1 MPIPP
6 TYPGVYIEEV
16 PSTVRV
22 ITGVSTSTTAFI
34 GLAKKGPTDY
44 ATTIHSFADYERIF
58 GGLWKESN
66 MSYAIYQYFLNGG
79 TDAVIVRVVP
89 QDAKPV
95 NFETEECPQ
104 GQHWDKEKQKCID
117 TTPPS
122 QVTGLTVTTQSS
134 TRLNLVWTA
143 NTDTDLL
150 HYNVYRGKTAGFTV
164 NTATAAPVGQ
174 PSTNSFSD
182 TGLTP
187 STTYF
192 YRVAAVDGSDNI
204 GALSTEASGATTTT
218 TTTDTTPPSQVT
230 GLTVTTQSSTRL
242 NLVWTANTDTD
253 LLHYNVYRGK
263 TAGFTVNTATAAPVG
278 QPSTNSFSD
287 TGLTPSTTYFY
298 RVAAV
303 DGSDNIGA
311 LSTEA
316 SGATTTT
323 TTTDTTP
330 PSQVTGLTV
339 TTQSSTRLNLVWT
352 ANTDTDLLHYNVY
365 RGKTAGFT
373 VNTATAAPVGQP
385 STNSFSDTGLT
396 PSTTYFYRV
405 AAVDGSDNIGA
416 LSTEASGA
424 TTTTTTTD
432 TTPPSQVTGLTVTTQ
447 SSTRL
452 NLVWTA
458 NTDTDLLH
466 YNVYRGKTAGF
477 TVNTA
482 TAAPV
487 GQPSTNSFSD
497 TGLTPST
504 TYFYRVAA
512 VDGSDNIG
520 ALSTEA
526 SGATKAP
533 AEPPEPPRKLILE
546 ASNPGLW
553 AKDLKITVEDDDINT
568 EINTTE
574 DPLFNIVVEN
584 TELPEKFYNISS
596 KPDNPQYITTVLKEE
611 SNLIRIPKDKEP
623 AEGKMPSPVDKPLK
637 IVEGSGSDGT
647 KPLDITGSAAAK
659 TGIYALDNIDHFNM
673 LCIPPYNK
681 DEATKK
687 DKDIPTG
694 VYDKAL
700 DYCKE
705 RHAMLIVD
713 SPSSWDN
720 KEAARTGIDK
730 LPRSKDA
737 AIFFPHI
744 KAPDPLQH
752 NRLRDFVPCGAV
764 AGVIARIDSQRGVWK
779 APAGIEA
786 NLIGVSDLDVRLT
799 D

>member
-104 GQHWDKEKQKCID
+104 GQHWDKEKQKCI
-117 TTPPS
+117 
-122 QVTGLTVTTQSS
+122 
-134 TRLNLVWTA
+134 
-143 NTDTDLL
+143 
-150 HYNVYRGKTAGFTV
+150 
-164 NTATAAPVGQ
+164 
-174 PSTNSFSD
+174 
-182 TGLTP
+182 
-187 STTYF
+187 
-192 YRVAAVDGSDNI
+192 
-204 GALSTEASGATTTT
+204 
-218 TTTDTTPPSQVT
+218 
-230 GLTVTTQSSTRL
+230 
-242 NLVWTANTDTD
+242 
-253 LLHYNVYRGK
+253 
-263 TAGFTVNTATAAPVG
+263 
-278 QPSTNSFSD
+278 
-287 TGLTPSTTYFY
+287 
-298 RVAAV
+298 
-303 DGSDNIGA
+303 
-311 LSTEA
+311 
-316 SGATTTT
+316 
-323 TTTDTTP
+323 
-330 PSQVTGLTV
+330 
-339 TTQSSTRLNLVWT
+339 
-352 ANTDTDLLHYNVY
+352 
-365 RGKTAGFT
+365 
-373 VNTATAAPVGQP
+373 
-385 STNSFSDTGLT
+385 
-396 PSTTYFYRV
+396 
-405 AAVDGSDNIGA
+405 
-416 LSTEASGA
+416 
-424 TTTTTTTD
+424 D

-799 D
+799 DAENGELNQLGINCLRILPAAGRVVWGSRTMRGADRLADQWKYLPVRRTALFIEESLYRGTQWVVFEPNDEPLWAQIRLNIRAFMHDLFRKGAFQGSTPREAYLVKCDKETTTQYDIDRGIVNILVGFAPLKPAEFVMLRIQQLAGQEEKI